1 MSRLLLATFGC
12 AAAATLFAAEIDLAE
27 FDTLLMQDL
36 DATVKEL
43 EPLIGGRDVAAAS
56 EAVVFLRDGLA
67 WTEDYFA
74 TREVAD
80 GAAFARDGKDQ
91 AAAVLRALEAGDFT
105 AATEGARAVAK
116 SCRTC
121 HDVYRP

>member
-1 MSRLLLATFGC
+1 MYRMFLAALSF
-12 AAAATLFAAEIDLAE
+12 AATAVLFAAEIDLAE

-56 EAVVFLRDGLA
+56 EAVAFLRDGLA
-67 WTEDYFA
+67 WTETYFA
-74 TREVAD
+74 TRDVAD
-80 GAAFARDGKDQ
+80 GAAFARDGKDE
-91 AAAVLRALEAGDFT
+91 AVAVLSALEAGDF
-105 AATEGARAVAK
+105 AAAAASARAVAK